1 MSYSII
7 IWDNDRAENKVWFP
21 KTLSAVGEAIDR
33 LAKETPGPS
42 VRFERLA
49 QHLLK
54 HFPLPPKEP
63 GPNASQEERDAYH
76 DAEESVWCNDPVQ
89 EVRELQGALW
99 QPDILNALAPQFLSV
114 LIPMARALYLD
125 VLDDTV
131 GIYYP
136 ANRNYGTVVPAERT
150 DVLYALDPSAATP
163 VKYTK
168 ATVRKYLSERMAEAL
183 APHGFT
189 PVKPSAFGFH
199 FERKIEGGRQELYDS
214 VEGSGPDYRTR
225 IYLDSRSDRMQAIQT
240 TVYAEQIEEHEAKDF
255 RSKTYTT
262 TMGELRYEM
271 YPAWRNAGGG
281 QTEYIRNTEEMDWM
295 VEDLLRLGLPVLDKA
310 RTIEGLNWLYTGEE
324 GDPMCIMGVWNQTT
338 HERRR
343 RRYATR
349 KLVYARLAGN
359 PRFEEMVDY
368 LTQPSLDP
376 YMSKSSPESFRQIV
390 DYCRNVLQP
399 LGTGPA

>member
-7 IWDNDRAENKVWFP
+7 IWDNDRAEHKVWFP
-21 KTLSAVGEAIDR
+21 KTLSVVGEAIDH
-33 LAKETPGPS
+33 LAKETPGPN

-63 GPNASQEERDAYH
+63 GPNASQDERDAYH

-89 EVRELQGALW
+89 EVRELHGALW

-114 LIPMARALYLD
+114 LIPMARALHLD

-136 ANRNYGTVVPAERT
+136 GDRDYGKVVPAERT

-168 ATVRKYLSERMAEAL
+168 ATVRKYLAERMAAAL

-189 PVKPSAFGFH
+189 PVKPSVFGFH
-199 FERKIEGGRQELYDS
+199 FERKIEGGRQELFGS
-214 VEGSGPDYRTR
+214 VEGSEPDYRTW
-225 IYLDSRSDRMQAIQT
+225 IHISSRSDRMNEIVTKAYGLTEPDVPNGSRSETFT
-240 TVYAEQIEEHEAKDF
+240 TDLGV
-255 RSKTYTT
+255 
-262 TMGELRYEM
+262 LRYYM
-271 YPAWRNAGGG
+271 CPAWQNSVSGD
-281 QTEYIRNTEEMDWM
+281 THYCRNTEEMDWM

-310 RTIEGLNWLYTGEE
+310 RTLEGLNWLYTGED
-324 GDPMCIMGVWNQTT
+324 GDPMCFKSFWNLTVD
-338 HERRR
+338 ERNRR
-343 RRYATR
+343 AYRTQR
-349 KLVYARLAGN
+349 LVYARLAGN

-368 LTQPSLDP
+368 LSQPLDNT
-376 YMSKSSPESFRQIV
+376 MAKNSPESFRKIV
-390 DYCRNVLQP
+390 DFCRNVLQP
-399 LGTGPA
+399 PGTGPA

>member
-21 KTLSAVGEAIDR
+21 ETLSAVGEAIDR

-114 LIPMARALYLD
+114 LIPMARALHLD

-136 ANRNYGTVVPAERT
+136 ANRNYGQVVPAERT

-168 ATVRKYLSERMAEAL
+168 ATVRKYLSERMAAAL

-199 FERKIEGGRQELYDS
+199 FERKIEGGRQELFGS
-214 VEGSGPDYRTR
+214 VEGSEPNYRTG

-240 TVYAEQIEEHEAKDF
+240 TV
-255 RSKTYTT
+255 
-262 TMGELRYEM
+262 
-271 YPAWRNAGGG
+271 
-281 QTEYIRNTEEMDWM
+281 
-295 VEDLLRLGLPVLDKA
+295 
-310 RTIEGLNWLYTGEE
+310 
-324 GDPMCIMGVWNQTT
+324 
-338 HERRR
+338 
-343 RRYATR
+343 
-349 KLVYARLAGN
+349 
-359 PRFEEMVDY
+359 
-368 LTQPSLDP
+368 
-376 YMSKSSPESFRQIV
+376 
-390 DYCRNVLQP
+390 
-399 LGTGPA
+399 

>member
-7 IWDNDRAENKVWFP
+7 IWDNDRAKHKVWFP
-21 KTLSAVGEAIDR
+21 KTLSVVGEAIDH
-33 LAKETPGPS
+33 LAKETPGPN

-63 GPNASQEERDAYH
+63 GPNASQDERDAYH

-114 LIPMARALYLD
+114 LLPMARVLHLD

-136 ANRNYGTVVPAERT
+136 ANRNYGTVVPAERA

-168 ATVRKYLSERMAEAL
+168 ATVRKYLTERMAAAL

-214 VEGSGPDYRTR
+214 VEGSEPDYRTGIR
-225 IYLDSRSDRMQAIQT
+225 LKSRSDRMQAIAT
-240 TVYAEQIEEHEAKDF
+240 KAYAGLIEAHEPTDF
-255 RSKTYTT
+255 RSASFTT
-262 TMGELRYEM
+262 TLSELRREM
-271 YPAWRNAGGG
+271 YPAWRNAGAD
-281 QTEYIRNTEEMDWM
+281 QKEYIRNTEEMDWM
-295 VEDLLRLGLPVLDKA
+295 VEDLLRLGLPVLDKT

-324 GDPMCIMGVWNQTT
+324 GDPMCFMSVWNLSAN
-338 HERRR
+338 EGIR
-343 RRYATR
+343 RRYAAE

-368 LTQPSLDP
+368 LSQPLDNT
-376 YMSKSSPESFRQIV
+376 MAKNSPESFRQIV